1 MFGAIAGGIASALA
15 GGAMSKLFGGGQK
28 AASGG
33 IQGDVLATD
42 NNTVGMGD
50 AGIKSAIQ
58 GSNVPNPD
66 EAVPSFV
73 SGAMAKAGKGL
84 LEGTLQAGT
93 SAVSDKLL
101 DLVGLGG
108 KSAADKGKDTR
119 DYLAAAFAGMV
130 DAGFENQK
138 ELTKMQLDNQKEIA
152 EMQNETQKEIAGIQ
166 SATSRQNTKDQV
178 YAQNEML
185 AYQQKESTARVA
197 SIMEN
202 TNLSKQQQVS
212 EIMRQMLTQAQTAGQ
227 YFTNDQIKEMTRKV
241 SAEVDLVHQQT
252 QNQRYGS
259 SHIGATAKDI
269 SNVVTDAA
277 SGVVDIFHGIDKA
290 VADTWN
296 NFWKDGKADG
306 IGSNLSR
313 K

>member
-84 LEGTLQAGT
+84 LEGTLQADT
-93 SAVSDKLL
+93 SAVYDKLL
-101 DLVGLGG
+101 DLVRLGS
-108 KSAADKGKDTR
+108 KSAADNGKDTR
-119 DYLAAAFAGMV
+119 DYLAAASPELNAWERAGADASSAGMV

-138 ELTKMQLDNQKEIA
+138 ELTKTQLDKQKEIG
-152 EMQNETQKEIAGIQ
+152 EMQNETEKEICGSQ
-166 SATSRQNTKDQV
+166 SETTRLITKVKV

-185 AYQQKESTARVA
+185 TYQQKESNNWFAF
-197 SIMEN
+197 SMEI
-202 TNLSKQQQVS
+202 TKLMKLQQV
-212 EIMRQMLTQAQTAGQ
+212 
-227 YFTNDQIKEMTRKV
+227 
-241 SAEVDLVHQQT
+241 
-252 QNQRYGS
+252 
-259 SHIGATAKDI
+259 
-269 SNVVTDAA
+269 
-277 SGVVDIFHGIDKA
+277 
-290 VADTWN
+290 
-296 NFWKDGKADG
+296 
-306 IGSNLSR
+306 
-313 K
+313 

>member
-101 DLVGLGG
+101 DLVGLRG

-119 DYLAAAFAGMV
+119 DYLSAAFPGLNAWERAGLGASSDGMV
-130 DAGFENQK
+130 DAGFEHQK
-138 ELTKMQLDNQKEIA
+138 ELTKLQLDNQKAIA
-152 EMQNETQKEIAGIQ
+152 ERSSESQKDSARIQ
-166 SATSRQNTKDQV
+166 PATSRHNTRRQV
-178 YAQNEML
+178 YA
-185 AYQQKESTARVA
+185 
-197 SIMEN
+197 
-202 TNLSKQQQVS
+202 
-212 EIMRQMLTQAQTAGQ
+212 
-227 YFTNDQIKEMTRKV
+227 
-241 SAEVDLVHQQT
+241 
-252 QNQRYGS
+252 
-259 SHIGATAKDI
+259 
-269 SNVVTDAA
+269 
-277 SGVVDIFHGIDKA
+277 
-290 VADTWN
+290 
-296 NFWKDGKADG
+296 
-306 IGSNLSR
+306 
-313 K
+313 